1 MIDDESLI
9 EELRRYG
16 EPNLPTLPSSSQHHS
31 TAIHNRRAGRSA
43 ATQQHH
49 QNNELNDTNR
59 EIYLKKLNH
68 YRAKE
73 KAKTNPSK
81 QYKKQQQAAA
91 QIALADALNT
101 RGSNRDANMNHDDD
115 EDVIEV
121 AADAETTT
129 SEYVEVNHA
138 STSPMSNETTTHF
151 DVYSHHDAKHTE
163 PKLGKILTSLFGEF
177 YQSSLQLGCVLFK
190 SI

>member
-101 RGSNRDANMNHDDD
+101 RGSSHMNHDDD

-163 PKLGKILTSLFGEF
+163 PKLGKILTSLSCSEN
-177 YQSSLQLGCVLFK
+177 SSSVYNYVVSFFK